1 MEANPAIKAAF
12 VSTNSISQ
20 GEQVGILWS
29 DLLARGV
36 FIHFAHRTF
45 QWTNEARGKA
55 AVHCVIV
62 GFGLT
67 DTFPKWVFDYETLK
81 SDPQA
86 LQVENVNPYLVGGPN
101 LLLPS
106 RTTAQAGMPE
116 MYKGSQ
122 PTDGGHL
129 ILNDAEKAELLSI
142 EPNAAKFIR
151 SYIGG
156 DELING
162 TSRWC
167 LWLKDATPNE
177 LSGLPNVR
185 ERVQKVREARLRS
198 EEHTSELQSLMRISY
213 AVFCLK
219 KKKKM

>member
-1 MEANPAIKAAF
+1 MLRRTPR
-12 VSTNSISQ
+12 ST
-20 GEQVGILWS
+20 
-29 DLLARGV
+29 R
-36 FIHFAHRTF
+36 
-45 QWTNEARGKA
+45 
-55 AVHCVIV
+55 
-62 GFGLT
+62 T
-67 DTFPKWVFDYETLK
+67 DTLFPYTTLFR

-162 TSRWC
+162 T
-167 LWLKDATPNE
+167 
-177 LSGLPNVR
+177 
-185 ERVQKVREARLRS
+185 RS

-219 KKKKM
+219 KKKKHIKA

>member
-1 MEANPAIKAAF
+1 MRHTRCAL
-12 VSTNSISQ
+12 VT
-20 GEQVGILWS
+20 
-29 DLLARGV
+29 GV
-36 FIHFAHRTF
+36 QT
-45 QWTNEARGKA
+45 
-55 AVHCVIV
+55 C
-62 GFGLT
+62 
-67 DTFPKWVFDYETLK
+67 
-81 SDPQA
+81 A
-86 LQVENVNPYLVGGPN
+86 LPIFENVNPYLVGGPN

-167 LWLKDATPNE
+167 LWLTDATPNE
-177 LSGLPNVR
+177 DRKSVG
-185 ERVQKVREARLRS
+185 
-198 EEHTSELQSLMRISY
+198 
-213 AVFCLK
+213 
-219 KKKKM
+219 

>member
-1 MEANPAIKAAF
+1 MLRRTPR
-12 VSTNSISQ
+12 ST
-20 GEQVGILWS
+20 
-29 DLLARGV
+29 R
-36 FIHFAHRTF
+36 
-45 QWTNEARGKA
+45 
-55 AVHCVIV
+55 
-62 GFGLT
+62 T
-67 DTFPKWVFDYETLK
+67 DTLFPYTTLFR

-185 ERVQKVREARLRS
+185 ERVQKVREARLKSTTKKVRDYAEMPS
-198 EEHTSELQSLMRISY
+198 LFTQARQSKGSYVERTEEHTSELHSLVRTSY
-213 AVFCLK
+213 AVCCLK
-219 KKKKM
+219 QKNISD

>member
-1 MEANPAIKAAF
+1 
-12 VSTNSISQ
+12 
-20 GEQVGILWS
+20 
-29 DLLARGV
+29 
-36 FIHFAHRTF
+36 
-45 QWTNEARGKA
+45 
-55 AVHCVIV
+55 
-62 GFGLT
+62 
-67 DTFPKWVFDYETLK
+67 
-81 SDPQA
+81 
-86 LQVENVNPYLVGGPN
+86 
-101 LLLPS
+101 
-106 RTTAQAGMPE
+106 

-129 ILNDAEKAELLSI
+129 MRNDAEKAELLSI

-185 ERVQKVREARLRS
+185 ERDQKVREARLKSPTKQVRDYAEMPSLFTQDRQSKGSYVALPEVSSENRRFIPIAFLDESTVASNKIQMVVGGTLFHFGILTSTMHMAWRS

-213 AVFCLK
+213 A
-219 KKKKM
+219 

>member
-1 MEANPAIKAAF
+1 MEANPAIKAA
-12 VSTNSISQ
+12 VVTTNSMSQ

-86 LQVENVNPYLVGGPN
+86 LQVENVNPYMVGGPN

-122 PTDGGHL
+122 PTDGG
-129 ILNDAEKAELLSI
+129 I
-142 EPNAAKFIR
+142 
-151 SYIGG
+151 
-156 DELING
+156 
-162 TSRWC
+162 
-167 LWLKDATPNE
+167 
-177 LSGLPNVR
+177 
-185 ERVQKVREARLRS
+185 S
-198 EEHTSELQSLMRISY
+198 EEQTYERQTLMSITHDDIS
-213 AVFCLK
+213 
-219 KKKKM
+219 